1 MVDASALAVGKREAG
16 YRAADMVADGMV
28 VGLGTGSTVFYAM
41 ERLAA
46 RIREGLGI
54 TGIPTSY
61 QTAIRARACGI
72 PLATLNDYPV
82 IDLAIDGADQ
92 VDPGFAL
99 IKGRGAAQTQEKCVA
114 FAARSLVIVADLS
127 KLTRQLDAVVPIEV
141 LASAYVPLIRHL
153 EAIGG
158 VPVLREGIK
167 KDGPVITDNG
177 NMVID
182 CGFGPISDPAALD
195 IRLSSI
201 PGVVTCG
208 LFTTFSEKTTVIVGD
223 SGGCQVLSRD
233 GQFPL

>member
-1 MVDASALAVGKREAG
+1 MVDASAQAVGKREAG

-28 VGLGTGSTVFYAM
+28 VGLGTGSTVFFAM

-46 RIREGLGI
+46 RIREGLVI

-61 QTAIRARACGI
+61 QTAIRARGCGI
-72 PLATLNDYPV
+72 TLATLNDYPV

-114 FAARSLVIVADLS
+114 FAAKSLVIVADPS
-127 KLTRQLDAVVPIEV
+127 KMTRKLDAVVPIEV
-141 LASAYVPLIRHL
+141 LSSAYVPVIRHL

-158 VPVLREGIK
+158 APVLREGVK

-182 CGFGPISDPAALD
+182 CGFGTIGDPATLD
-195 IRLSSI
+195 IHLSSI

-208 LFTTFSEKTTVIVGD
+208 LFTTFADKTTVVVGD
-223 SGGCQVLSRD
+223 SNGCQVLSRN